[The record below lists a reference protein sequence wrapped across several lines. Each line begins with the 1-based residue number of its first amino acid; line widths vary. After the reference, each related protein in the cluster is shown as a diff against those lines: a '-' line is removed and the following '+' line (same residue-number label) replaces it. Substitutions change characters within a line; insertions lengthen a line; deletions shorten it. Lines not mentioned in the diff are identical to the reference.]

1 MITYYDILGLS
12 PNATPDEIRNAY
24 RALAKQNHPDLL
36 QQNSIDERISAEE
49 KLKAINEAYGTLS
62 QPQERKKYLFVMGT
76 SQDPARVYLPLFSK
90 KPRSPS
96 PEDNPSTPPDPNASI
111 HLKIYFVQNEI
122 TFPKTPAYYPV
133 ARF

>member
-62 QPQERKKYLFVMGT
+62 QPQERKK
-76 SQDPARVYLPLFSK
+76 
-90 KPRSPS
+90 
-96 PEDNPSTPPDPNASI
+96 
-111 HLKIYFVQNEI
+111 
-122 TFPKTPAYYPV
+122 
-133 ARF
+133 